1 MITKE
6 AIKYENRKIGHLRM
20 VVDLTS
26 AILKQS
32 RMTRKEAENL
42 IDETKN
48 SVLKLFPDKED
59 TFDLILKPR
68 LQRIID
74 DRFNYTERIS

>member
-6 AIKYENRKIGHLRM
+6 AIKYENRKIGHLCM

-48 SVLKLFPDKED
+48 RVLKLFPDKED